1 MGNAAHPAMKHP
13 SPYAAPG
20 FYDKALRD
28 GRHRDIVGGRWDET
42 PRIVLPLLTLHGLT
56 PGDHLLDIGAGALR
70 LGRHLTPQVAAYWAT
85 DASRALMLKGW
96 ETELEDT
103 ARDVLPQHRLIED
116 AAFTYP
122 DIPDSITFA
131 LAFAVFTHLPAQD
144 LHTALTNLRPRFPRL
159 RRIIFT
165 AFLAPEGHEGPHR
178 QPDGVVT
185 HPDRFPWH
193 MTEQHV
199 TAIATAAGFAATA
212 HPHRL
217 PRGQVMFTADP
228 LAP

>member
-1 MGNAAHPAMKHP
+1 MKHP

-20 FYDKALRD
+20 FYETALAK

-42 PRIVLPLLTLHGLT
+42 PRIVLPLLAQHGLIAS
-56 PGDHLLDIGAGALR
+56 DHLLDIGAGALR
-70 LGRHLTPQVAAYWAT
+70 IGRHLAPIVAGYWAT

-96 ETELEDT
+96 ETELDDPT
-103 ARDVLPQHRLIED
+103 RNRLPQDHLIED

-122 DIPDSITFA
+122 AIPETITFA
-131 LAFAVFTHLPAQD
+131 LAFAVFTHLPADD

-159 RRIIFT
+159 RRIVFT

-178 QPDGVVT
+178 QTDGVVT

-193 MTEQHV
+193 MAKHRV
-199 TAIATAAGFAATA
+199 TDLAASAGFTAFA

-217 PRGQVMFTADP
+217 PRGQVMFIADP
-228 LAP
+228 ITL